1 MGTEAA
7 VTIQRA
13 VVRCEPSLVVAAD
26 AAPVCPPNDHKP
38 YTAPLSVNSLIV
50 AAV

>member
-13 VVRCEPSLVVAAD
+13 AVRCEQSLILAAD
-26 AAPVCPPNDHKP
+26 AAHKP
-38 YTAPLSVNSLIV
+38 YTAHNERQLSDSGGC
-50 AAV
+50 

>member
-13 VVRCEPSLVVAAD
+13 AVRCEQSLILAAD
-26 AAPVCPPNDHKP
+26 AAHTAHKP
-38 YTAPLSVNSLIV
+38 YTAHNERQLSDSGGC
-50 AAV
+50 